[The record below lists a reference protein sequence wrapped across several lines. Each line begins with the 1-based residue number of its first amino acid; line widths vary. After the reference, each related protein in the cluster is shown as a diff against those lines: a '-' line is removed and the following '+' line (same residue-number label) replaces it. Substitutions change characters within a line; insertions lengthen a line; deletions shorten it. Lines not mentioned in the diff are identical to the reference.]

1 MLVWVLENLSA
12 CISKLIWL
20 YNCSFKCKLMSIAK
34 RKSVRSDAQQA
45 SRIAGASLMRET
57 RWLVFFRI
65 AYSGS
70 CSLYMPLALFCK
82 QVWNGTGLSRA
93 AKHEHSR
100 NGTVLLA
107 NRATSRWASYI
118 AVTFLRCPR
127 IDINSSA
134 VSSVSRTSRCLWLFK
149 NVFSCLVPE
158 IVSVSLQAMRVR
170 RGRFRMYGV
179 RMLQDLRWR
188 GWPESR
194 R

>member
-1 MLVWVLENLSA
+1 MHLQADMIVQLLFQVQADVDCKAEKCTFWCTTS
-12 CISKLIWL
+12 ISH
-20 YNCSFKCKLMSIAK
+20 SRRFF
-34 RKSVRSDAQQA
+34 DARDA
-45 SRIAGASLMRET
+45 LAFL
-57 RWLVFFRI
+57 FRI

-100 NGTVLLA
+100 SGTVLLA